1 MPTSRHPADLST
13 FRLRRRTPGPFI
25 LVPCPAE
32 GRSIRCQG
40 HLEADAALT
49 LSACPRLARLR
60 EQPFVVWYAWRPA
73 PGGCQIRLLDG
84 PPARRPRKTDP
95 VRVTYVVPDFLVGL
109 ADGPERLL
117 EVKPSRKLVDP
128 VVQRKLAVSRL
139 FADGRGWP
147 FHVLTERELRGG
159 PLLGNLRLLRRYRRL
174 DPDPA
179 VIHALTAQV
188 VAGGIRLG
196 ELLRRAEG
204 AGPPPVLYQHA
215 LHLLGAGL
223 LSFDPCARPLDNDT
237 SLFPKGAVSWD
248 PFASAWAPSG
258 CSTAAPSACSA
269 SPPPTGSSPST

>member
-25 LVPCPAE
+25 LVPCSAE

-49 LSACPRLARLR
+49 LSACPRLAWFR

-73 PGGCQIRLLDG
+73 PGGCQIHLLDG

-95 VRVTYVVPDFLVGL
+95 VRVTYVIPDFLVVL

-117 EVKPSRKLVDP
+117 EVKPSRKLADP
-128 VVQRKLAVSRL
+128 VVQRKLAVARL

-174 DPDPA
+174 NPDPA
-179 VIHALTAQV
+179 IIRALTEQV
-188 VAGGIRLG
+188 AAGGTRLG

-204 AGPPPVLYQHA
+204 AVPPPVLYQHA

-223 LSFDPCARPLDNDT
+223 LSFDPCARPLDNDS
-237 SLFPKGAVSWD
+237 SLFPKGAVLWD

-258 CSTAAPSACSA
+258 CLTAAPSACST